1 MNLSPMQ
8 FKTFVWPHNPVTY
21 TISFERKMALHKI
34 PYGRHYLQ
42 SMGQTRR
49 VFRGTGEFVGEGAYD
64 KFKELASLFYEETP
78 GPLVHPVWMTATAWF
93 TSLKLEQEPKR
104 DYVKYSFE
112 FWEVI
117 PSVTANLNT
126 PPAQNSVAQSTGAAL
141 WYTVAEGDTLWGI
154 AQNFDTT
161 VAKLLALNSAIRNP
175 NLIVAGQKVRVR

>member
-21 TISFERKMALHKI
+21 TISFERTMALHKI

-49 VFRGTGEFVGEGAYD
+49 IFRGVGEFVGEDAYD
-64 KFKELASLFYEETP
+64 QFKALASLFYEETP

-93 TSLKLEQEPKR
+93 TALKLEQEPRK

-117 PSVTANLNT
+117 PSVTEDLTA
-126 PPAQNSVAQSTGAAL
+126 PHAQSSSAQGMTAL
-141 WYTVAEGDTLWGI
+141 WYTVAVGDTLWGI
-154 AQNFDTT
+154 AGQFDTT
-161 VAKLLALNSAIRNP
+161 VAQLLTLNPNLRNP
-175 NLIVAGQKVRVR
+175 NLIVVGQKVRVR